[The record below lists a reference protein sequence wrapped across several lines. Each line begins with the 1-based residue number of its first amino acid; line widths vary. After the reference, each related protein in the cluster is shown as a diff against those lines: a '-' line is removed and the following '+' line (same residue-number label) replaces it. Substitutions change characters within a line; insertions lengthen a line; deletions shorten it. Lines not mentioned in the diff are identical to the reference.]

1 MMKKNHP
8 IIRLGV
14 VPKTK
19 IINMDEKKT
28 KVIRIILGTLIPI
41 IYTIIYIPPGVT
53 MIQIIS
59 AILVF
64 LVIIYFAVKALKY
77 YEII

>member
-1 MMKKNHP
+1 MK
-8 IIRLGV
+8 
-14 VPKTK
+14 
-19 IINMDEKKT
+19 EKRT
-28 KVIRIILGTLIPI
+28 KVIQIVVGTLIPI

-53 MIQIIS
+53 MVQIIS

-64 LVIIYFAVKALKY
+64 LVIIYFAIKALKY